1 MKNPK
6 PIQEREKEAYQKLF
20 LMLFEMCLFFENTY
34 DVAFHKKAEYSR
46 SLILSSWFLYK
57 LLDIGKKKN
66 DRNKL
71 FSLEVIS
78 NELLLELKEK
88 IENIFFENAVKKWFL
103 QSYGKDHMQKGY
115 KWKDSIKKI
124 IIDTIEILEHFHKF
138 SDVTSF
144 LYWNQIAKK
153 ITALKQKNI
162 QSYTNWQTIDYPWN
176 DIIVDSFFQN
186 FSYIITNFFNKQ
198 DMFEHSTYGSKYL
211 FLSSTLNIAKE
222 LWEKKI
228 LELNMQKWSNTI
240 LEKFLSL
247 PIDEQLKI
255 KENMKKV
262 IGSYLLS

>member
-6 PIQEREKEAYQKLF
+6 PLGNTEKEAYQQLF

-34 DVAFHKKAEYSR
+34 KVAFHKKAEYSR

-57 LLDIGKKKN
+57 LLDIGKEKN
-66 DRNKL
+66 DRNKA

-78 NELLLELKEK
+78 SDLLLELKDE
-88 IENIFFENAVKKWFL
+88 IENIFFDNAIKKWFL
-103 QSYGKDHMQKGY
+103 QSYGKDYMQKWY

-162 QSYTNWQTIDYPWN
+162 QSYTSWQTIDYPWN
-176 DIIVDSFFQN
+176 DVVVNSFFQI
-186 FSYIITNFFNKQ
+186 FSYTITNFFNTEDIFKYAI
-198 DMFEHSTYGSKYL
+198 FSTKSL
-211 FLSSTLNIAKE
+211 FLSLTLNIAKK
-222 LWEKKI
+222 LWEKNI
-228 LELNMQKWSNTI
+228 LKLDIKKWSDTI
-240 LEKFLSL
+240 IEKFIYL
-247 PIDEQLKI
+247 PVNEQLKT
-255 KENMKKV
+255 KENMKKI
-262 IGSYLLS
+262 IGDYILS

>member
-6 PIQEREKEAYQKLF
+6 PIEKREKEAYQSLF

-34 DVAFHKKAEYSR
+34 KVAFHKDAKHNR

-66 DRNKL
+66 DRNKP
-71 FSLEVIS
+71 FSLEVIA
-78 NELLLELKEK
+78 NDILFEVERTIEK
-88 IENIFFENAVKKWFL
+88 IFLENAIKKWML
-103 QSYGKDHMQKGY
+103 QSYWKDHMQKGY
-115 KWKDSIKKI
+115 KKKDSIKKI
-124 IIDTIEILEHFHKF
+124 IIDTIEILKHFYTF
-138 SDVTSF
+138 SDIET
-144 LYWNQIAKK
+144 LTYGNQIAKK

-162 QSYTNWQTIDYPWN
+162 QSYTNWQIIDYPWN

-198 DMFEHSTYGSKYL
+198 DMFKYSTSSSKSL
-211 FLSSTLNIAKE
+211 FLSLTLNIAKE
-222 LWEKKI
+222 LWEKNI
-228 LELNMQKWSNTI
+228 LELNMQKWSDTI

-255 KENMKKV
+255 KESMKKV
-262 IGSYLLS
+262 ISSYLLS